1 MKILNLLSILND
13 LYVGSGIGKKKLGNS
28 SLCEINPCVVAVK
41 IPHFEGVEK
50 LVTGNFGI
58 IQLELSEHILD
69 LMFRYIE

>member
-1 MKILNLLSILND
+1 MNTICRLLSSL
-13 LYVGSGIGKKKLGNS
+13 VGSGIGQKKLGNS
-28 SLCEINPCVVAVK
+28 SLCEINPCVAVK

>member
-1 MKILNLLSILND
+1 MVMNTICRLLSSL
-13 LYVGSGIGKKKLGNS
+13 VGSGIGKKKLGNS
-28 SLCEINPCVVAVK
+28 SLCEINPCVAVK